1 MLPSLSRITSRL
13 IRTRL
18 PTPRAPLLP
27 RLSQSTTT
35 RRFLSPLP
43 KPSLFSR
50 QFHTTPSNPS
60 PTKYQQTQRLRWG
73 AYIALLRWA
82 ARPSFLLEAAGLGAL
97 TGGFYV
103 YNLEE
108 VPISGRRRF
117 NIIPEDFL
125 QSLSED
131 KNQEILNQYQGR
143 ILSETDPRY
152 KQVRR
157 VLEKLAPNSG
167 LPSDYNWQATVIES
181 DEANAFV
188 IPGGKVFVFTGI
200 LPVCGDDDGLAAVLG
215 HEIGHNVARH
225 LGEQISRGIFLIA
238 AAWVVELFWGVPG
251 DMSLHLLQ
259 FAIDMPKSRAQES
272 EADHI
277 GLLLM
282 AKSCYD
288 PKAAVAVWKRM
299 EIEEQKMPRP
309 PEILSTHPSSRRRQT
324 ELTALLPK
332 AYEVGLDSDCAVT
345 GQYTEQF
352 KKFGQGLD
360 ISF

>member
-1 MLPSLSRITSRL
+1 MLPSIPVRL
-13 IRTRL
+13 APRL
-18 PTPRAPLLP
+18 ARLRFPTTPRTLLP
-27 RLSQSTTT
+27 RLSRSIPT
-35 RRFLSPLP
+35 RPLP
-43 KPSLFSR
+43 SNVYLNTPR
-50 QFHTTPSNPS
+50 QFHTTRPTPS
-60 PTKYQQTQRLRWG
+60 PSKYERSQRLRWG

-82 ARPSFLLEAAGLGAL
+82 ARPTFLLEVAGLGAL

-117 NIIPEDFL
+117 NIISEDFL
-125 QSLSED
+125 QSLSSD
-131 KNQEILNQYQGR
+131 QQSKILQQFHGK
-143 ILSETDPRY
+143 ILPEHDPRSI
-152 KQVRR
+152 QVRR
-157 VLEKLAPNSG
+157 VLERLTPNSG
-167 LPSDYNWQATVIES
+167 LPDNYQWQATVIES
-181 DEANAFV
+181 EEANAFV

-200 LPVCGDDDGLAAVLG
+200 LPVCHDDDGLAAVLG

-225 LGEQISRGIFLIA
+225 MGEQISRGIFLLA

-288 PKAAVAVWKRM
+288 PKAAVAVWERM

-309 PEILSTHPSSRRRQT
+309 PEMLSTHPSSRRRQA

-332 AYEVGLDSDCAVT
+332 AYEVGLDSDCAAT
-345 GQYTEQF
+345 KQYTDQF
-352 KKFGQGLD
+352 KKFGEAQFEF
-360 ISF
+360 SF

>member
-1 MLPSLSRITSRL
+1 MLPSLRIASRL
-13 IRTRL
+13 IRTRF
-18 PTPRAPLLP
+18 PTPRTPLLP
-27 RLSQSTTT
+27 RLSQPTTT
-35 RRFLSPLP
+35 RRPFY
-43 KPSLFSR
+43 PSNISR
-50 QFHTTPSNPS
+50 QFHTTPPNPS

-82 ARPSFLLEAAGLGAL
+82 ARPSFILEAAGLGAL

-117 NIIPEDFL
+117 NIISEDFL
-125 QSLSED
+125 QSLSPD
-131 KNQEILNQYQGR
+131 KNQEILSKYQGQ
-143 ILSETDPRY
+143 ILPESDPRS

-167 LPSDYNWQATVIES
+167 LPPDYNWEATVIES

-188 IPGGKVFVFTGI
+188 IPGGK
-200 LPVCGDDDGLAAVLG
+200 
-215 HEIGHNVARH
+215 
-225 LGEQISRGIFLIA
+225 
-238 AAWVVELFWGVPG
+238 
-251 DMSLHLLQ
+251 

-299 EIEEQKMPRP
+299 EIEEQKTPRP
-309 PEILSTHPSSRRRQT
+309 PEMLSTHPSSRRRQT

-332 AYEVGLDSDCAVT
+332 AYEIGLDSDCAVT

-352 KKFGQGLD
+352 KKFGQELD
-360 ISF
+360 LSF

>member
-1 MLPSLSRITSRL
+1 MLPSLRIACRL
-13 IRTRL
+13 TRARF
-18 PTPRAPLLP
+18 PTPRTPLLP
-27 RLSQSTTT
+27 RLSQPTAT
-35 RRFLSPLP
+35 RSFLHPP

-50 QFHTTPSNPS
+50 QFHSTPSNPS
-60 PTKYQQTQRLRWG
+60 PTKYQRSQRLRWG

-82 ARPSFLLEAAGLGAL
+82 ARPTFLLEAAGLGAL
-97 TGGFYV
+97 TGSFYV

-117 NIIPEDFL
+117 NIISEDFL

-131 KNQEILNQYQGR
+131 KHKEILEQYQGR
-143 ILSETDPRY
+143 ILPENDPRSI
-152 KQVRR
+152 QVRR
-157 VLEKLAPNSG
+157 VLGRLAPNSG

-181 DEANAFV
+181 DETNAFV
-188 IPGGKVFVFTGI
+188 IPGG
-200 LPVCGDDDGLAAVLG
+200 
-215 HEIGHNVARH
+215 
-225 LGEQISRGIFLIA
+225 SRGIFLIA

-288 PKAAVAVWKRM
+288 PKAAVAVWERM
-299 EIEEQKMPRP
+299 EIEEKKMPRP
-309 PEILSTHPSSRRRQT
+309 PEILSTHPSSRRRQA

-332 AYEVGLDSDCAVT
+332 AYEIGLDSDCAVT
-345 GQYTEQF
+345 GQYTDQF
-352 KKFGQGLD
+352 KKFGEELD
-360 ISF
+360 FSFSQFLRDPNE